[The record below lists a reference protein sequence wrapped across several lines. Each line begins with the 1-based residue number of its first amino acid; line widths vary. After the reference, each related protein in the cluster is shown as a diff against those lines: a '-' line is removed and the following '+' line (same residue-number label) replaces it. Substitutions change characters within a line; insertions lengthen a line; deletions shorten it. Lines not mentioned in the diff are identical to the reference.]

1 MTNREVLELLR
12 KIDRGYKPTEAE
24 KEELAGIEEIT
35 WIEIEKIPECI
46 DLLTGLIELDV
57 SGNLYEES
65 NLIDIP
71 ESIGKLTSLQRLD
84 LSYTRISTLLE
95 SIVKLT
101 SLQCLDLS
109 GTQIS
114 TLPESIGKM
123 TSLQNLDLCD
133 TQIRTLPA
141 SIGKLMSLQCF
152 DLSGTQIST
161 LPESIGNLANLQSL
175 DLSWTQINTLPESIV
190 KLTRLESLSLIGT
203 QISTLPGSI
212 VKMQS
217 LQSLH
222 LRRTQINTLPESIVK
237 LQSLQS
243 LDLRYAQ
250 INMLPESIGKLQNLL
265 SLDLRNTQIS
275 TLPESIGALS
285 NLKYLLLEDL
295 ALVELPESL
304 LHLRLEYKN
313 EGYDFR
319 KKEPG
324 IYIHGL
330 RLQNQ
335 PIEIFSQSRELIIEY
350 YESVKSKSTS
360 PINECKVVFLGDGG
374 AGKSLIIDRLTNDG
388 NISDDF
394 DGESSPGICISS
406 KKYTIGNEEIELH
419 FWDFGGQA
427 IMHSMHRLF
436 LTNRTLYVV
445 VTNARDNKANEQAWY
460 WIRNIKSFANGAPVL
475 LLVNQKDQNPS
486 ANVNEN
492 GLRKEYPELKQ
503 VRIVS
508 ALKDSKEE
516 FDKDIRDVICQIVSE
531 METVHTPFS
540 RSWLSLLNDIQ
551 DMTEDYITSETFYT
565 KCSHYGID
573 IDRERL
579 DELIKW
585 YQDLGVCFYSKAHPI
600 SAQYM
605 VLKPRWL
612 LNALYVLIFNG
623 RKYAKNGL
631 IPETAIYTLIC
642 EKVPD
647 DVIKKVWNDI
657 TYKTEEIQYII
668 NVLLDFE
675 LIYRLDK
682 DHFFIPMLCDEN
694 EPEIVD
700 SFDSDKAF
708 HVCFKYDYLPENVL
722 HRLMVRHGYELNTD
736 IVWRTGASF
745 ERQQCGWS
753 SLVCIKDNCLDIFA
767 KSQNQTTHPVNAYLD
782 MVRGSVYKINESIGL
797 TADEYI
803 AYRRDGKEDNFK
815 YKKLMG
821 ILRAKHQEIYSEVFE
836 EYVNIDEILGTIKS
850 PDKLAADEPDN
861 QIAALLDSLMDALAK
876 LQGNSTYYDASENK
890 CNSYIR
896 DLLEMRGYTCKDQT
910 LHGISATGKSDGE
923 LDILIRDKDRNVD
936 LSIFEAL
943 KLKAFGKGEQEYLMK
958 HLEKLLDNYNPK
970 GFTTLFLVSYVS
982 WHKDRFNDLA
992 NDYSD
997 YVKRNVGTKFRFT
1010 GSHEIGSYNSS
1021 FIRCLLIG
1029 YDCRGIKM
1037 NVYHI
1042 LVRVAK

>member
-1 MTNREVLELLR
+1 MTDQEVLELLR
-12 KIDRGYKPTEAE
+12 KIDRGYKPIKAAKEALARIE
-24 KEELAGIEEIT
+24 KIT
-35 WIEIEKIPECI
+35 WKQIEKIPECI
-46 DLLTGLIELDV
+46 DILTGLKRLDV
-57 SGNLYEES
+57 SGDVLEQS
-65 NLIDIP
+65 KLMDIP
-71 ESIGKLTSLQRLD
+71 ESIGNLTSLQSLY
-84 LSYTRISTLLE
+84 LSW
-95 SIVKLT
+95 
-101 SLQCLDLS
+101 
-109 GTQIS
+109 TQIS
-114 TLPESIGKM
+114 TLPESIAKL
-123 TSLQNLDLCD
+123 TSLQSLDLRSSE
-133 TQIRTLPA
+133 IRTLPESIA
-141 SIGKLMSLQCF
+141 KLTSLQILDLRDTQISMLPESIGNLASLQIF
-152 DLSGTQIST
+152 DLSSTKIST
-161 LPESIGNLANLQSL
+161 LPESIGNLASLWYL
-175 DLSWTQINTLPESIV
+175 DLS
-190 KLTRLESLSLIGT
+190 
-203 QISTLPGSI
+203 ST
-212 VKMQS
+212 K
-217 LQSLH
+217 
-222 LRRTQINTLPESIVK
+222 
-237 LQSLQS
+237 
-243 LDLRYAQ
+243 
-250 INMLPESIGKLQNLL
+250 
-265 SLDLRNTQIS
+265 IS
-275 TLPESIGALS
+275 TLPESIGNLASLQGLDLSSTKISSLPESIGNLASLQILDLRDTQISMLPESIGTLS
-285 NLKYLLLEDL
+285 NLKCLLLENLTL
-295 ALVELPESL
+295 AELSESL
-304 LHLRLEYKN
+304 LNLNLEYKN
-313 EGYDFR
+313 EKYDYN
-319 KKEPG
+319 KNEPG

-330 RLQNQ
+330 KLQNQ

-394 DGESSPGICISS
+394 DGESTPGICISS
-406 KKYTIGNEEIELH
+406 QKYPIGNEEIELH

-508 ALKDSKEE
+508 ALKDTKEE

-540 RSWLSLLNDIQ
+540 RSWLSLMNDIQ
-551 DMTEDYITSETFYT
+551 DMPEDYITSDIFYT
-565 KCSHYGID
+565 KCSSYGID

-623 RKYAKNGL
+623 RKYAINGI

-657 TYKTEEIQYII
+657 TYKLEEIQYII
-668 NVLLDFE
+668 NVLLNFE
-675 LIYRLDK
+675 LIYRLDN

-943 KLKAFGKGEQEYLMK
+943 KLKAFGKGEQEYLIK

-982 WHKDRFNDLA
+982 WNKDRFNDLT